1 MCDANTKKRCSGT
14 ISKLRGTNVRLG
26 ICSLVL
32 DCKPIPLLLS
42 IIALMMC
49 SKPCLHVHYIS
60 VCRFLQTIDNIA
72 LQVCLDGYWTRSLMD
87 LAQDVVDM
95 KFAVRHHYTHHCMQ
109 TFFVVL
115 IWSGLVAI
123 WGCVHWKAT

>member
-1 MCDANTKKRCSGT
+1 MCDVTTKKRCSGT
-14 ISKLRGTNVRLG
+14 ISKLRGINVRLG

-32 DCKPIPLLLS
+32 DCKPIPFLLS
-42 IIALMMC
+42 IIFSFMMC
-49 SKPCLHVHYIS
+49 SKQYVSI
-60 VCRFLQTIDNIA
+60 CRFLQTIDNIA

-123 WGCVHWKAT
+123 RGCVHWKAT